1 VVGHIGGS
9 LRTRVAGFVRRGGGT
24 TAALAAVL
32 LALAAYVLQG
42 TAHTSQ
48 ATDEQRRAL
57 AIDAL
62 FAEARTAIAMQEV
75 NLRHYQVEPS
85 VAVRQRFDQVARVA
99 DDALTEVAVTGNG
112 PAREHALRLR
122 AEQRA
127 YRVLAVR
134 LITLLAEG
142 DRGHVQLDRLEVTPA
157 FYTLQD
163 DVDQVSRAY
172 HDAAQR
178 QVAALRQTQVR
189 LFAGTA
195 VGFAAGLA
203 LVAMIMRLVL
213 GYQRRLVEQAD
224 ESRHRA
230 LHDPLTG
237 LPNRSLFAERLSAAI
252 TDAQAGGHQLALM
265 VADLNGFKA
274 VNDTLGHHA
283 GDQVL
288 WEAGRRLVAGVG
300 EAGMV
305 ARLGGDEF
313 AVLLPHVPGAGVATA
328 LAESLAEALGRNFTL
343 EEGPAAISGS
353 VGVALGPLP
362 AAAAGPERGGPSSRQ
377 GTLGAER
384 SGSGSR
390 QGALG
395 AERDGTDAQ
404 QGGLG
409 SPRAGLGVQHGGGEV
424 LFRHA
429 DAAMYRAKA
438 GGGGVA
444 LYDASADGGSP
455 DRMQLLA
462 ELRAL
467 LDGGDP
473 GGQLLLHYQPQV
485 RLRDGTVTSV
495 EALVRWSHPERG
507 LLPPAAF
514 LAIAETSGLEVRLTC
529 HLLALAVHQAAAWRL
544 AGRPLI
550 VAVNVSPGC
559 LVDPGFVPAVL
570 HTVAEAGLPPALLRL
585 ELTETSIM
593 ADPAGTVRALYEIR
607 NHGISVSVD
616 DFGTGFSS
624 LAQLRHVAA
633 DELKVDRMFIK
644 DLGSDDTGRSP
655 DAVMVRSAIDLGHNL
670 GLTVVAEG
678 VEDVAALLGLREMAC
693 DHAQGYALS
702 RPVPA
707 AELPAACDR
716 AEQVAR
722 EAIGALTADTAA
734 A

>member
-1 VVGHIGGS
+1 MVGHIGGS

-42 TAHTSQ
+42 TAHTGR
-48 ATDEQRRAL
+48 ATDEQRHAL

-62 FAEARTAIAMQEV
+62 FSEARTAIAMQEV

-85 VAVRQRFDQVARVA
+85 VAVRQRFDQVAQVA
-99 DDALTEVAVTGNG
+99 DAALTRVSSDGDSRV
-112 PAREHALRLR
+112 RVDALRLR
-122 AEQRA
+122 DEQRA
-127 YRVLAVR
+127 YRALAVR
-134 LITLLAEG
+134 LIDLVSDG
-142 DRGHVQLDRLEVTPA
+142 DPGHVQLDRLEVTPA

-163 DVDQVSRAY
+163 DADRVARAY
-172 HDAAQR
+172 HEAAQR
-178 QVAALRQTQVR
+178 QVEALRQTQVR
-189 LFAGTA
+189 LLAGTA

-203 LVAMIMRLVL
+203 LVAMIMRLVI

-224 ESRHRA
+224 ESRHLA

-237 LPNRSLFAERLSAAI
+237 LPNRTLFAERLRDALA
-252 TDAQAGGHQLALM
+252 DAQAGDHQMALM
-265 VADLNGFKA
+265 VVDLNGFKA

-288 WEAGRRLVAGVG
+288 LEAGRRLGVG
-300 EAGMV
+300 VGDAGIV
-305 ARLGGDEF
+305 SRLGGDEF
-313 AVLLPHVPGAGVATA
+313 AVLLPRVPGAAAATA
-328 LAESLAEALGRNFTL
+328 LAESLAEALGRNFML
-343 EEGPAAISGS
+343 EEGPAAVSGS
-353 VGVALGPLP
+353 LGVALGPLHG
-362 AAAAGPERGGPSSRQ
+362 AGE
-377 GTLGAER
+377 
-384 SGSGSR
+384 
-390 QGALG
+390 
-395 AERDGTDAQ
+395 D
-404 QGGLG
+404 
-409 SPRAGLGVQHGGGEV
+409 

-444 LYDASADGGSP
+444 LYDATADTGTP

-467 LDGGDP
+467 LEDGDP
-473 GGQLLLHYQPQV
+473 AGQLELHYQPQV
-485 RLRDGTVTSV
+485 RLSDGTVTSV
-495 EALVRWSHPERG
+495 EALVRWNHPVRG

-514 LAIAETSGLEVRLTC
+514 LTIAETSGLEVRLTG

-559 LVDPGFVPAVL
+559 LIDPGFVPQVL
-570 HTVAEAGLPPALLRL
+570 DTVAGAGLPPALLRL

-593 ADPAGTVRALYEIR
+593 ADPASTVRALGRIR
-607 NHGISVSVD
+607 EQGVTVSVD

-644 DLGSDDTGRSP
+644 DLGSDDSGRTP

-670 GLTVVAEG
+670 GLSVVAEG
-678 VEDVAALLGLREMAC
+678 VEDVAALLRLREMAC
-693 DHAQGYALS
+693 DHAQGYVLS

-707 AELPAACDR
+707 TELPAACDR
-716 AEQVAR
+716 AEAIAR
-722 EAIGALTADTAA
+722 KAFAATATGAGRS
-734 A
+734 